1 MLCKCYKAPQAFK
14 TFIISAVSEAARRS
28 KGINSTEN
36 NTDLLMCDTD
46 MLSLATMKLDKYAQ
60 INTLSGE
67 ITIFFS
73 DETFVDRY

>member
-14 TFIISAVSEAARRS
+14 TFIISAVSEAACRS

-46 MLSLATMKLDKYAQ
+46 MLSATMELDKYAQ

>member
-1 MLCKCYKAPQAFK
+1 
-14 TFIISAVSEAARRS
+14 
-28 KGINSTEN
+28 
-36 NTDLLMCDTD
+36 MCDTD
-46 MLSLATMKLDKYAQ
+46 MLSLAAMKLDKYAQ